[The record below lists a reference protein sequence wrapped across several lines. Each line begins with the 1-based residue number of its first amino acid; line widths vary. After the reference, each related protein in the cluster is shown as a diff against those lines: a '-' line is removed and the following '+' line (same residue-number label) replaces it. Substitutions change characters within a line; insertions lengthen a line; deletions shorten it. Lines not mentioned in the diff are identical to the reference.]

1 MAFQAPVG
9 SIWYTDP
16 IEIGTYPYVDVKQT
30 ESGHFLLMDDTP
42 NKEQIILQ
50 HGKTGTYIRML
61 PNGDYEQRIYGNNF
75 SVVVNDENVVI
86 QGVCN
91 IEVHNDS
98 KLHVYGDSNI
108 QVDGSLYAQTGKD
121 AKVHVAGNLDVSSE
135 GTVAISAGGQLPGQ
149 SKSILLNTGSN
160 VIITGGLIVS
170 GGITA
175 ASVSSK
181 TSVQALGKVFATGGL
196 ETLGGANIGFATPG
210 PVIPPGVTTSTV
222 SQITP
227 LQTSSVTLSGITS
240 DIFGPLAIWRLFS
253 GTHQHVAPP
262 SGGLT
267 TPPPNGST
275 VV

>member
-1 MAFQAPVG
+1 MIQAPAG
-9 SIWYTDP
+9 SIWYTEP
-16 IEIGTYPYVDVKQT
+16 IEIGTYPFINVKQT

-42 NKEQIILQ
+42 TKERILFQ
-50 HGKTGTYIRML
+50 HGKTGTMIHMK
-61 PNGDYEQRIYGNNF
+61 PNGDYEQRVYGNNF
-75 SVVVNDENVVI
+75 SIVVNDENVVI

-91 IEVHNDS
+91 IEIHNDS

-108 QVDGSLYAQTGKD
+108 QVDGSLYAKTGKD
-121 AKVHVAGNLDVSSE
+121 AKIHVTGNLDVASE

-149 SKSILLNTGSN
+149 SKSILLNTGAN

-175 ASVSSK
+175 GSVTSK
-181 TSVQALGKVFATGGL
+181 TSVQALTKVFATGGL

-210 PVIPPGVTTSTV
+210 PLIPTGITTSTT
-222 SQITP
+222 SQTAP
-227 LQTSSVTLSGITS
+227 LQKAGVTLAGITS

-253 GTHQHVAPP
+253 GTHNHIAP
-262 SGGLT
+262 SGGGPT
-267 TPPPNGST
+267 SPPPNGSS